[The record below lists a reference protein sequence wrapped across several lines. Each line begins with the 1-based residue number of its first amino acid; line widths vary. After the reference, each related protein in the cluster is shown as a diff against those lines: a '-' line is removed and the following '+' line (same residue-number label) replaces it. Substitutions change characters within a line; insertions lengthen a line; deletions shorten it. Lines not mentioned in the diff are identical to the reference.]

1 LDYISFKM
9 ASGLVKRLELEMRGR
24 PAEQILDL
32 NLDNCRA
39 KKIEGLTSDFVNLQT
54 LSLINLG
61 LQSLEGF
68 PKLGNLRKLE
78 LSDNSISSGLDGLAC
93 CPNITHL
100 SLSGNKI
107 KDLVILEPLKDL
119 THLKSL
125 DLFNCEVTNLEG
137 YREKVF
143 DILKQ
148 LVFLD
153 GFDKEE
159 QEQEDVDGEE
169 DDNDDDDDNEVD
181 EEGSDG
187 SDDDDDDEE
196 DEDEDEEDYDPDAV
210 DSDDDVAEVDDKVV
224 QQVEDVE
231 DSDDDDDDVVEGGD
245 DDDDDD
251 DDDEEGEDDEEADAD
266 DSTSR
271 GTKRKHDDEVEK
283 SDDEEDA

>member
-1 LDYISFKM
+1 M

-251 DDDEEGEDDEEADAD
+251 DDDEEGVDDEEADAD

>member
-1 LDYISFKM
+1 LTT
-9 ASGLVKRLELEMRGR
+9 
-24 PAEQILDL
+24 AEPK
-32 NLDNCRA
+32 

>member
-1 LDYISFKM
+1 M

-93 CPNITHL
+93 CPNITNL

-107 KDLVILEPLKDL
+107 KDLDLLEPLKDL

-187 SDDDDDDEE
+187 SDADSDDDEE
-196 DEDEDEEDYDPDAV
+196 DEDEDEEDYDPDEIDADADGV
-210 DSDDDVAEVDDKVV
+210 EVDDKVV

-231 DSDDDDDDVVEGGD
+231 DDSDDDDDAVEDG

-251 DDDEEGEDDEEADAD
+251 DDDEEADDDEEGDAD

-271 GTKRKHDDEVEK
+271 GTKRKHDGEVEK
-283 SDDEEDA
+283 SDDDEEDA